1 MTLLSFM
8 SSTSDTRAWYV
19 QEWESMGI
27 RSMFRSIMAR
37 TISSRSVSNGI
48 YELKKGLSWRNLR
61 GRWRASTLYASR
73 ALREEVDAIWSRSLA
88 SKRRA
93 TISAAL
99 PRGHLIIGVMSAKI
113 ISLGP
118 SLTSSRDILIV
129 VTTLNSPLAIR
140 PTSSSISTSVA
151 LGSLRTT

>member
-48 YELKKGLSWRNLR
+48 YELKKRVVLAKLTGTLESIDTVCIACIAGR
-61 GRWRASTLYASR
+61 G
-73 ALREEVDAIWSRSLA
+73 
-88 SKRRA
+88 
-93 TISAAL
+93 
-99 PRGHLIIGVMSAKI
+99 
-113 ISLGP
+113 
-118 SLTSSRDILIV
+118 
-129 VTTLNSPLAIR
+129 
-140 PTSSSISTSVA
+140 
-151 LGSLRTT
+151 